1 MAATAYRSILIANR
15 GEIACRI
22 IRTARRLGY
31 RTIAV
36 HSPIDAR
43 SPHVR
48 LADDA
53 VLLGPDPAA
62 QSYLSIERLIEAART
77 SGAEA
82 IHPGYGFLSEN
93 ADFARACLDA
103 GLVFIGPSPE
113 AIAVMGDK
121 AVAKRRMV
129 AAGVPCL
136 AGYQG
141 LDQTDEA
148 FLTASL
154 SIGYPI
160 MIKAAVGGGGRGM
173 RRVEN
178 EAELI
183 AALPLAR
190 AESAQAFGAS
200 DLILERALDRPRHVE
215 IQIFCDRH
223 GQAIHLGERDCSVQ
237 RRHQKVLEESPCPVL
252 TDALRAEMGAAAVL
266 AAQSVAYVGAGTV
279 EYMLEADGQFHF
291 LEMNTRLQVEHPVTE
306 MVTGLDLVE
315 LQLRVASGEPLGLE
329 QDDIKLTGHA
339 IEARLYAEDPAQ
351 GFLPCS
357 GMIERWIEP
366 AGEGIRVDAGIESGS
381 EVSPHYD
388 PMFAKLIAWG
398 PSRAIACQRL
408 ESALQS
414 TGIAGLQ
421 TNRDFLLAA
430 LREPAFRDGE
440 ATTAFIGEMLPDG
453 HFTPAPPPGHLLAAA
468 AVLQLRHASAH
479 ALQTS
484 VALPAALLGWHSAG
498 RLTSSYAYRIDG
510 CDQPT
515 TVSVVSLGGDGY
527 RVSVIGDSHLVEI
540 IEDGPGR
547 ARLNIDGQRQD
558 ARFEH
563 LDPARVFLM
572 LGDHAVSLTNQVGA
586 APDRSEAL
594 ASGLVMAPMHGL
606 LIDVGVA
613 VGDTVSKGTRI
624 AILEAMKM
632 QHEIRADVDG
642 QVTEIAQEAG
652 SQVKSG
658 QLLFVIEPAT
668 RPGVTETQVK
678 QQDIAP

>member
-1 MAATAYRSILIANR
+1 MMAASLFRSILIANR

-36 HSPIDAR
+36 HTPADAR

-62 QSYLSIERLIEAART
+62 QSYLSIERLIEAALS
-77 SGAEA
+77 SGAQA

-93 ADFARACLDA
+93 AGFAQACLDA

-113 AIAVMGDK
+113 AIRVMGDK

-136 AGYQG
+136 PGYQG
-141 LDQTDEA
+141 CDQSDEA
-148 FLTASL
+148 FLTASH

-160 MIKAAVGGGGRGM
+160 MIKAAAGGGGRGM
-173 RRVEN
+173 RRVET

-190 AESAQAFGAS
+190 SESQQAFGAS

-215 IQIFCDRH
+215 IQIFCDTH
-223 GQAIHLGERDCSVQ
+223 GNAIHLGERDCSVQ

-266 AAQSVAYVGAGTV
+266 AAQSVDYVGAGTV
-279 EYMLEADGQFHF
+279 EYMLEADGRFHF

-315 LQLRVASGEPLGLE
+315 LQLRVASGEPLGLS
-329 QDDIKLTGHA
+329 QDDIRLSGHA

-357 GMIERWIEP
+357 GDIERWIEP
-366 AGEGIRVDAGIESGS
+366 SGEGIRVDAGIESGS

-388 PMFAKLIAWG
+388 PMIAKIIAWG

-408 ESALQS
+408 ERALQS

-430 LREPAFRDGE
+430 VREPVFQAGE
-440 ATTAFIGEMLPDG
+440 ATTAFIGDMLPDG
-453 HFTPAPPPGHLLAAA
+453 NFKPAPLPGSMLAAA
-468 AVLQLRHASAH
+468 CVLQLRQAGQRTQRASI
-479 ALQTS
+479 
-484 VALPAALLGWHSAG
+484 ALPAALLGWHSAG
-498 RLTSSYAYRIDG
+498 RLSSSFAYQLDGVDRPAAVSAASLGSQAYRV
-510 CDQPT
+510 Q
-515 TVSVVSLGGDGY
+515 VVD
-527 RVSVIGDSHLVEI
+527 DFHLLEI
-540 IEDGPGR
+540 LAESPGR
-547 ARLNIDGQRQD
+547 ARLVIDGQRLD

-563 LDPARVFLM
+563 LDRAWIFLM
-572 LGDHAVSLTNQVGA
+572 LGDHALTLTNQVGA
-586 APDRSEAL
+586 ARARAEA
-594 ASGLVMAPMHGL
+594 AATGQVTAPMHGL
-606 LIDVGVA
+606 LVDVGA
-613 VGDTVSKGTRI
+613 AAGDTVSKGERI

-632 QHEIRADVDG
+632 QHEIRADIDG
-642 QVTEIAQEAG
+642 KVIEIGQLAG

-658 QLLFVIEPAT
+658 QLLFVIEPHPT
-668 RPGVTETQVK
+668 V
-678 QQDIAP
+678 QDDAP

>member
-1 MAATAYRSILIANR
+1 MMAASAFRSILIANR

-36 HSPIDAR
+36 HSPVDAH

-48 LADDA
+48 LADEA

-62 QSYLSIERLIEAART
+62 QSYLSIERLIEAAIS

-82 IHPGYGFLSEN
+82 VHPGYGFLSEN
-93 ADFARACLDA
+93 AGFARACLDA

-136 AGYQG
+136 PGYQG
-141 LDQTDEA
+141 RDQSDEA
-148 FLTASL
+148 FLTASH

-160 MIKAAVGGGGRGM
+160 MIKAAAGGGGRGM

-183 AALPLAR
+183 DALPLAR
-190 AESAQAFGAS
+190 SESQQAFGAS
-200 DLILERALDRPRHVE
+200 DLILERALDRPHHVE
-215 IQIFCDRH
+215 IQIFCDTH
-223 GQAIHLGERDCSVQ
+223 GHAIHLGERDCSVQ
-237 RRHQKVLEESPCPVL
+237 RRHQKVLEESPCPVM

-266 AAQSVAYVGAGTV
+266 AAQSVDYVGAGTV
-279 EYMLEADGQFHF
+279 EYMLEADGRFHF

-315 LQLRVASGEPLGLE
+315 LQLRVASGAPLGLRQE
-329 QDDIKLTGHA
+329 DIRLTGHA
-339 IEARLYAEDPAQ
+339 IEARLYAEDPAR

-357 GMIERWIEP
+357 GDIERWIEP
-366 AGEGIRVDAGIESGS
+366 VGEGIRVDAGIESGS

-388 PMFAKLIAWG
+388 PMIAKIIAWG
-398 PSRAIACQRL
+398 PSRMIACQRL
-408 ESALQS
+408 EAALQS
-414 TGIAGLQ
+414 SGIAGLQ

-430 LREPAFRDGE
+430 VREPAFQQGE
-440 ATTAFIGEMLPDG
+440 ATTAFIGDMLPDG
-453 HFTPAPPPGHLLAAA
+453 NFTPAALPGTALAAA
-468 AVLQLRHASAH
+468 CVLQLRHAGAAAH
-479 ALQTS
+479 RAS
-484 VALPAALLGWHSAG
+484 IALPAPLLGWHSAG
-498 RLTSSYAYRIDG
+498 RLSSSYAYQIDG
-510 CDQPT
+510 SAEPANL
-515 TVSVVSLGGDGY
+515 SIVSLGKQAY
-527 RVSVIGDSHLVEI
+527 RVCVIDDFHLVEV
-540 IEDGPGR
+540 IEESAGR
-547 ARLNIDGQRQD
+547 ARLAIDGQRQD
-558 ARFEH
+558 ARLEH
-563 LDPARVFLM
+563 LDRARIFLM
-572 LGDHAVSLTNQVGA
+572 LGDHAVTLTNQVGA
-586 APDRSEAL
+586 ARERADAV
-594 ASGLVMAPMHGL
+594 ASGRVTAPMHGL
-606 LIDVGVA
+606 LVDIGVTA
-613 VGDTVSKGTRI
+613 GDTVLKGERI

-642 QVTEIAQEAG
+642 MVIEIGQEAG

-658 QLLFVIEPAT
+658 QLLFLIEPHT
-668 RPGVTETQVK
+668 TK
-678 QQDIAP
+678 QDDAP

>member
-1 MAATAYRSILIANR
+1 MAATPFRSILIANR

-22 IRTARRLGY
+22 IATARRLGY

-36 HSPIDAR
+36 HSPVDSH

-53 VLLGPDPAA
+53 VLLGPDAPA
-62 QSYLSIERLIEAART
+62 QSYLSIERLIEAAGS

-93 ADFARACLDA
+93 ADFARACLNA

-136 AGYQG
+136 PGYQDS
-141 LDQTDEA
+141 DQSDEA
-148 FLTASL
+148 FLNASH

-160 MIKAAVGGGGRGM
+160 MIKAAAGGGGRGM

-178 EAELI
+178 EAELVK
-183 AALPLAR
+183 ALPLAR
-190 AESAQAFGAS
+190 SESQQAFGAS

-215 IQIFCDRH
+215 IQIFCDTQGH
-223 GQAIHLGERDCSVQ
+223 AIHLGERDCSVQ
-237 RRHQKVLEESPCPVL
+237 RRHQKVLEESPCPAM

-266 AAQSVAYVGAGTV
+266 AAQSVDYVGAGTV
-279 EYMLEADGQFHF
+279 EYMLEADGRFHF

-315 LQLRVASGEPLGLE
+315 LQLRVARGAPLGLT
-329 QDDIKLTGHA
+329 QDDIRLTGHA
-339 IEARLYAEDPAQ
+339 VEARLYAEDPAQ

-357 GMIERWIEP
+357 GDIERWIEP

-381 EVSPHYD
+381 EISPHYD
-388 PMFAKLIAWG
+388 PMIAKIIAWG

-408 ESALQS
+408 EGALQA

-430 LREPAFRDGE
+430 AREPAFQAGE
-440 ATTAFIGEMLPDG
+440 ATTAFIGEMLPG
-453 HFTPAPPPGHLLAAA
+453 GEFRPAALPGSVLAAA
-468 AVLQLRHASAH
+468 CVLQLRQAAST
-479 ALQTS
+479 ALQT
-484 VALPAALLGWHSAG
+484 ATGLPAALLGWHSAG
-498 RLTSSYAYRIDG
+498 RLASSFAYRVEG
-510 CDQPT
+510 MDQPVT
-515 TVSVVSLGGDGY
+515 ASAVSLGRDAY
-527 RVSVIGDSHLVEI
+527 RVQLAGDFHLVEI
-540 IEDGPGR
+540 ISESPGH
-547 ARLNIDGQRQD
+547 ARLVIDGKRQQ

-563 LDPARVFLM
+563 LDRARLFLM
-572 LGDHAVSLTNQVGA
+572 IGDHAVTLGNQIGA
-586 APDRSEAL
+586 AQARDETA
-594 ASGLVMAPMHGL
+594 ASGRVAAPMHGL
-606 LIDVGVA
+606 LVEICIA
-613 VGDTVSKGTRI
+613 PGDRVKKGDRL

-632 QHEIRADVDG
+632 QHEIRADLDG
-642 QVTEIAQEAG
+642 QILEIGQGSG

-658 QLLFVIEPAT
+658 QLLFVIEAHT
-668 RPGVTETQVK
+668 TK
-678 QQDIAP
+678 QDDAP

>member
-1 MAATAYRSILIANR
+1 MAATPFHSILIANR

-22 IRTARRLGY
+22 TRTARRLGY

-36 HSPIDAR
+36 HSPVDAR

-62 QSYLSIERLIEAART
+62 QSYLSIERLIEAAIS

-82 IHPGYGFLSEN
+82 VHPGYGFLSEN
-93 ADFARACLDA
+93 AGFAQACLDA
-103 GLVFIGPSPE
+103 GLIFIGPSPE
-113 AIAVMGDK
+113 AIRVMGDK

-136 AGYQG
+136 PGYQG
-141 LDQTDEA
+141 RDQSDEA
-148 FLTASL
+148 FLTASH

-160 MIKAAVGGGGRGM
+160 MIKAAAGGGGRGM
-173 RRVEN
+173 RRVET

-190 AESAQAFGAS
+190 SESQQAFGAS

-223 GQAIHLGERDCSVQ
+223 GHAIHLGERDCSVQ
-237 RRHQKVLEESPCPVL
+237 RRHQKVLEESPCPVM

-266 AAQSVAYVGAGTV
+266 AAQSVDYVGAGTV
-279 EYMLEADGQFHF
+279 EYMLEADGRFHF

-315 LQLRVASGEPLGLE
+315 LQLRVARGEPLGLS

-357 GMIERWIEP
+357 GDIERWIEP
-366 AGEGIRVDAGIESGS
+366 HGEGIRVDAGIESGS

-388 PMFAKLIAWG
+388 PMIAKIIAWG

-408 ESALQS
+408 EGALQA

-430 LREPAFRDGE
+430 VREPAFQTGE
-440 ATTAFIGEMLPDG
+440 ATTAFIGDMLPDG
-453 HFTPAPPPGHLLAAA
+453 NFKPADLPGSALAAA
-468 AVLQLRHASAH
+468 AVLQLRHASACAH
-479 ALQTS
+479 RAAI
-484 VALPAALLGWHSAG
+484 ALPAPLLGWNSAG
-498 RLTSSYAYRIDG
+498 RLSSSYAYQVDG
-510 CDQPT
+510 ADQPAN
-515 TVSVVSLGGDGY
+515 VSVVSLGGNGY
-527 RVSVIGDSHLVEI
+527 RVCVIDDFHLVEL
-540 IEDGPGR
+540 IEESPGR
-547 ARLNIDGQRQD
+547 AQLTINGKRQH

-563 LDPARVFLM
+563 LDRARIFLM
-572 LGDHAVSLTNQVGA
+572 LGDHALTLTNQVGA
-586 APDRSEAL
+586 AQVRAEAE
-594 ASGLVMAPMHGL
+594 ASGRVTAPMHGL
-606 LIDVGVA
+606 LVDIAVA
-613 VGDTVSKGTRI
+613 AGDTVSKGERI

-632 QHEIRADVDG
+632 QHEIRADIDG
-642 QVTEIAQEAG
+642 KLIEIGQQAG
-652 SQVKSG
+652 DQVKSG
-658 QLLFVIEPAT
+658 QLLFVIEPHT
-668 RPGVTETQVK
+668 TK
-678 QQDIAP
+678 QDDAS